1 MCRLFLGN
9 KASILAYNKRFGLLN
24 LLQHLEKECGGHGN
38 GYALLKAGKLAGSGK
53 GLKLDSKTIADIL
66 LSSSYEYAV
75 YHTRV
80 VSVGSLSDEQC
91 HPFISESTNSALAMN
106 GTIGHL
112 RDIASVLNQSDT
124 QVISFLTSNMSIG
137 DCITTLQQLRAVF
150 VGFQQGIPYVCKTS
164 GDLEQYGTSYLYASS
179 FPLEVYKETRKLHNG
194 FTLVDHK
201 VLSVGKPEPTKQSY
215 TFTSYGNSS
224 YYYNYNARFDDDYAT
239 DYFSESYDA
248 SVSQGTVTTPEI
260 AGIKGLSVDEAYEL
274 GYEYGYEDGRL
285 SMEEDILTG
294 NHKIF

>member
-150 VGFQQGIPYVCKTS
+150 VGFQQGIPYVVKTS
-164 GDLEQYGTSYLYASS
+164 GDLEQYGSSYLYASS
-179 FPLEVYKETRKLHNG
+179 FPLEVYEEARKLHNG
-194 FTLVDHK
+194 FTLPVIK
-201 VLSVGKPEPTKQSY
+201 SYQQVNQRLKKPIPLPATAVLLTLTIISHALMMITLRITFQSLTMLLSSKKQ
-215 TFTSYGNSS
+215 
-224 YYYNYNARFDDDYAT
+224 
-239 DYFSESYDA
+239 
-248 SVSQGTVTTPEI
+248 
-260 AGIKGLSVDEAYEL
+260 
-274 GYEYGYEDGRL
+274 
-285 SMEEDILTG
+285 
-294 NHKIF
+294 

>member
-112 RDIASVLNQSDT
+112 RDIASILNQSDT

-150 VGFQQGIPYVCKTS
+150 VGFQQGIPYVVKTS
-164 GDLEQYGTSYLYASS
+164 GDLEQYGSSYLYASS
-179 FPLEVYKETRKLHNG
+179 FPLEVYEEARKLHNG
-194 FTLVDHK
+194 FTLAGHK
-201 VLSVGKPEPTKQSY
+201 VLSAGKPETKKTY
-215 TFTSYGNSS
+215 TFTSYGSAS
-224 YYYNYNARFDDDYAT
+224 YSYNYQSRFDDDYAT

-248 SVSQGTVTTPEI
+248 SILKEAVSTPEI
-260 AGIKGLSVDEAYEL
+260 TGIRGLTVDEAYEL
-274 GYEYGYEDGRL
+274 GYEYGYEDGRI
-285 SMEEDILTG
+285 SMEEDVLTG
-294 NHKIF
+294 NYKII